1 MTLRMLSTTAVLAL
15 VATAP
20 AFAQT
25 YSATPQYAYP
35 GERIYVPGVRP
46 SQSIHGGWVAPGDDR
61 LVGDMMAALQS
72 DRSMNGLNVTIV
84 AKNGELIINGVAQND
99 QQAARV
105 ERIAR
110 RIAAGRVTAHFTT
123 QQG

>member
-1 MTLRMLSTTAVLAL
+1 MNLRMLSSTALFAL
-15 VATAP
+15 MGAAP

-25 YSATPQYAYP
+25 YSTTPQYAYP

-46 SQSIHGGWVAPGDDR
+46 SQSIHGGWVAPGDQR

-72 DRSMNGLNVTIV
+72 ERYMNGLNVTIV
-84 AKNGELIINGVAQND
+84 AKNGELIINGVAQNE

-110 RIAAGRVTAHFTT
+110 QIAPGRVTARFTT